1 MRFDWGIS
9 HSGLIFEQISAI
21 DIYFYVEVRINLL
34 ILTITCKRATT
45 FDGEQLN
52 IMRKT
57 ELMQKQKE
65 LWLDDESRKEQMVNS
80 TNGSQRAFFGFQRVP
95 VEEKADRVLN
105 HFNSIAKH
113 YDFMNTLLSFGIHH
127 IWKRLAVRMMKLT
140 PGSRVLDVCG
150 GTGDLAILAAKNIG
164 PDGRV
169 TIYDI
174 NRAMMQ
180 AGLHKVA
187 KKDIEPRIRYVQGD
201 AEFIAFADHDFD
213 AAMVGFGIRNVTN
226 MKKGFSEMHRVLKPG
241 GIMMCLEFSKPT
253 FTPFR
258 WLYDFYS
265 FYIMPFL
272 GEIIA
277 GSRTAYTHL
286 PETIRMWPMP
296 DELTEI
302 LKSIGFSEVSHRKLT
317 NGIAVIH
324 LAVK

>member
-1 MRFDWGIS
+1 
-9 HSGLIFEQISAI
+9 
-21 DIYFYVEVRINLL
+21 
-34 ILTITCKRATT
+34 
-45 FDGEQLN
+45 
-52 IMRKT
+52 
-57 ELMQKQKE
+57 MQKQKE
-65 LWLDDESRKEQMVNS
+65 IWLDDESRKEQMVKS
-80 TNGSQRAFFGFQRVP
+80 TNGAQRAFFGFQRVP
-95 VEEKADRVLN
+95 VEDKADRVLN

-127 IWKRLAVRMMKLT
+127 IWKRLAVRMMELT

-187 KKDIEPRIRYVQGD
+187 QKDIEPRIRYVQGD
-201 AEFIAFADHDFD
+201 AEYIAFPPDDFD

-272 GEIIA
+272 GEMIA

-302 LKSIGFSEVSHRKLT
+302 LKGIGFSEVSHRKLT

>member
-1 MRFDWGIS
+1 M
-9 HSGLIFEQISAI
+9 L
-21 DIYFYVEVRINLL
+21 
-34 ILTITCKRATT
+34 
-45 FDGEQLN
+45 
-52 IMRKT
+52 
-57 ELMQKQKE
+57 KQKE
-65 LWLDDESRKEQMVNS
+65 IWLDDDSRKEQVDKS
-80 TNGSQRAFFGFQRVP
+80 ENGVQRAFFGFQRVP
-95 VEEKADRVLN
+95 VDKKAERVLS

-127 IWKRLAVRMMKLT
+127 IWKRRAVNMMELA

-150 GTGDLAILAAKNIG
+150 GTGDLSILAAKAIG

-180 AGLHKVA
+180 AGIHKVA
-187 KKDIEPRIRYVQGD
+187 KKPIQSRISYVQGD
-201 AEFIAFADHDFD
+201 AESISFPAADFD

-241 GIMMCLEFSKPT
+241 GKMMCLEFSKPT
-253 FTPFR
+253 FGPFR
-258 WLYDFYS
+258 WLYDMYS

-272 GEIIA
+272 GELIA

-286 PETIRMWPMP
+286 PETIRMWPLP
-296 DELTEI
+296 DELTQI
-302 LKSIGFSEVSHRKLT
+302 LKDIGFTDVSHCKLT

-324 LAVK
+324 LAIK